1 MVNRI
6 LHAMES
12 KLELLVL
19 NQASNEIR
27 RQYLSAERARQMLA
41 WSPLFTL
48 DTGIVRTI
56 SWYRDFL
63 GAA

>member
-1 MVNRI
+1 
-6 LHAMES
+6 
-12 KLELLVL
+12 VL

-27 RQYLSAERARQMLA
+27 RQYLRAERARTMLA

-48 DTGIVRTI
+48 ESGIERTI